1 MCIPFNSASHS
12 EGFRPPVPGIAAGV
26 GAKRRWSFSL
36 SLEFH

>member
-1 MCIPFNSASHS
+1 VYSVQIGQSFRSIPAS
-12 EGFRPPVPGIAAGV
+12 VPGIAAGV